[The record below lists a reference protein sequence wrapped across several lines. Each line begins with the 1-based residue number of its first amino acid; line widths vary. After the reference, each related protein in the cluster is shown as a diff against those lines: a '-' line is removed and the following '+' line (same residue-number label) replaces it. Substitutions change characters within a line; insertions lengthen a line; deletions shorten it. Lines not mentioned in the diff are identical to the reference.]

1 MNHREVMQQALE
13 ALESAEAALREQSM
27 SLHPDFEPV
36 VLVETGLAITALRAA
51 LAQQERVIRGLHSI
65 TNEDNGLLTLCFAD
79 EASAE
84 AFMASHT
91 GDADEALIQRAAL
104 AQQEREPTVKKSL
117 PVDCPACGGGGLIPD
132 PTWDWVRCEL
142 CHQRRARAIEQACKE
157 RNT

>member
-1 MNHREVMQQALE
+1 MTDLRAAARQALE
-13 ALESAEAALREQSM
+13 ALM
-27 SLHPDFEPV
+27 WHD
-36 VLVETGLAITALRAA
+36 ETVRTRGDNEAITALRAA

-79 EASAE
+79 ETSAE

-104 AQQEREPTVKKSL
+104 AQQEATGKESL

-142 CHQRRARAIEQACKE
+142 CHQRRARAIETALKE
-157 RNT
+157 KNQ